1 MEWEIRKH
9 SRILDCVLK
18 WESGSINTE
27 RLEEGVWIRLCESI
41 DLSTEW
47 NRLAVEDGDSMEPA
61 SR

>member
-18 WESGSINTE
+18 WESGSINTD
-27 RLEEGVWIRLCESI
+27 RLEGVFRLCECI

-47 NRLAVEDGDSMEPA
+47 NRLAVEDGDLVVA
-61 SR
+61 GR